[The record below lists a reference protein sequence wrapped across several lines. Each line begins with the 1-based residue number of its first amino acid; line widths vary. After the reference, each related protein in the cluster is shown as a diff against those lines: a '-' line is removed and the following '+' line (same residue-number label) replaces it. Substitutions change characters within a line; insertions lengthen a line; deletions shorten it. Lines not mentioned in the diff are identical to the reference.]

1 MKYCGERTLF
11 GNNQTIAL
19 LLSPENFLNNMSCD
33 QLVQLFDRLK
43 DVCFFIKDAQGRF
56 IYANDALVCRLRLKD
71 RSEIV
76 GTTDHDRY
84 PDELADRFVRDDR
97 KVMETGQALVNQ
109 VEVLLDELGNLD
121 WYSTTKSPLYDDKGE
136 VIGVMGIFRTYEG
149 SKKMIASYS
158 AVARSIEIVREESL
172 ISVAELA
179 RRSGVSERQLHRRFR
194 EALGMSAQAFI
205 LRNRIQGAA
214 VLLRETDEPI
224 ASIAVD
230 FGFCD
235 QSAFSKQF
243 VKQLGSTPAA
253 YRRRYCE

>member
-1 MKYCGERTLF
+1 MVIIGHMESDINPDHFLR
-11 GNNQTIAL
+11 N
-19 LLSPENFLNNMSCD
+19 LSSD

-56 IYANDALVCRLRLKD
+56 IYANDALILRLRLKD
-71 RSEIV
+71 RSEII

-84 PDELADRFVRDDR
+84 PDELADRFVKDDR

-109 VEVLLDELGNLD
+109 VEVLFDDLGTLD
-121 WYSTTKSPLYDDKGE
+121 WYSTTKSPLYDERGE

-172 ISVAELA
+172 ISVTELA

-194 EALGMSAQAFI
+194 DALGMSAQEFT
-205 LRNRIQGAA
+205 LRNRIQGEAA
-214 VLLRETDEPI
+214 LLRETDEPI

-243 VKQLGSTPAA
+243 VKQLGSTPAV